1 MHDTVTI
8 RLHLYI
14 SRIIQRNVHHI
25 GPVYQAYSKKQGPL
39 ENNDSFVMS
48 FRGFRRQKVPSL
60 HLRVRDAI
68 STAAQPQSSPWLCP

>member
-1 MHDTVTI
+1 MNARYNKTAS
-8 RLHLYI
+8 LHL

-25 GPVYQAYSKKQGPL
+25 RPVYQTNSKKQGPL
-39 ENNDSFVMS
+39 EYNVMS
-48 FRGFRRQKVPSL
+48 SRFRGFRRQKVPSL